1 MTTKT
6 NLKEKLAQYAAITF
20 FAAVVLPVA
29 GMLFL
34 PATANNTAN
43 AATDCT
49 DQYIAYKKSGKDT
62 GTAHDKWS
70 SCLTSQAYEW
80 CGDSSRWQSGT
91 QTDQQKKEACVSWY
105 IDGMKKPRD
114 AVCEASRDPSG
125 NNEKTCKEAARISL
139 KYAQAF
145 EATQADS
152 EAFSGAEDSG
162 NGRTDGESSKNAA
175 NTVPQANLKDA
186 EDPALKCASGD
197 TSNIDC
203 DLIKKYLNPIIGF
216 LSAFVGIAVTIGII
230 SGGIR
235 YASASDDP
243 QKSAAGR
250 QMIRNA
256 IIALVAYIFLYAA
269 IKWLVPQVTP

>member
-6 NLKEKLAQYAAITF
+6 NLKEKLAQYAAVAF
-20 FAAVVLPVA
+20 FAAFVLPVA
-29 GMLFL
+29 GMLLF
-34 PATANNTAN
+34 PTAASNTVN
-43 AATDCT
+43 AATDCK

-62 GTAHDKWS
+62 GEAHQKWE
-70 SCLTSQAYEW
+70 SCLSKQAYEW
-80 CGDSSRWQSGT
+80 CGDASRWQSGT
-91 QTDQQKKEACVSWY
+91 QTNQQKKEACVGWY
-105 IDGMKKPRD
+105 IEGMKKPRD

-125 NNEKTCKEAARISL
+125 NNKESCKEAARISL
-139 KYAQAF
+139 QYAQAF
-145 EATQADS
+145 DAAQADT
-152 EAFSGAEDSG
+152 EQLEGAQG
-162 NGRTDGESSKNAA
+162 NAQADTEPGEPS
-175 NTVPQANLKDA
+175 TVPQANLKDA

-203 DLIKKYLNPIIGF
+203 DLIKKYLNPIITF

-269 IKWLVPQVTP
+269 IKWLVPQVTN